1 MIFFFFLHF
10 LKCLILSCYINTLVF
25 SIDVIKSFVRSHIF
39 DLSYGNTSGS
49 KNHIYFINS
58 CYNWPG
64 NRVIIIIF
72 SKSISEVSKVIIDV
86 YMMIISKFNQS
97 INFLRR

>member
-1 MIFFFFLHF
+1 MNVINSLYDA
-10 LKCLILSCYINTLVF
+10 ISYINYRKAGV
-25 SIDVIKSFVRSHIF
+25 
-39 DLSYGNTSGS
+39 S